1 MNIAIIPARAGSK
14 RIPKKNIKPFLGR
27 PIIEYSIEIAMKS
40 NLFDKVVV
48 STDDDDIARVAIGQ
62 GAEVPFI
69 RPKELSD
76 DFSGTHEV
84 VGHAVKWLEDNGR
97 KIDYVC
103 CIYATAPFIQ
113 IDDLK
118 KGFELIQTDKWDS
131 IIAATNFS
139 YPVFR
144 SFHKIDSGGIKM
156 LFPEHYTTRSQ
167 DLPEVFHDAGQFY
180 WASSKV
186 WKEKPKGFNERSS
199 IVHLPNWRVQDIDTL
214 DDWIRAERIYESLQ
228 P

>member
-1 MNIAIIPARAGSK
+1 MNIAIVPARAGSK

-118 KGFELIQTDKWDS
+118 KGFELIQTGKW
-131 IIAATNFS
+131 N
-139 YPVFR
+139 
-144 SFHKIDSGGIKM
+144 
-156 LFPEHYTTRSQ
+156 
-167 DLPEVFHDAGQFY
+167 AGRCY
-180 WASSKV
+180 Y
-186 WKEKPKGFNERSS
+186 N
-199 IVHLPNWRVQDIDTL
+199 
-214 DDWIRAERIYESLQ
+214 
-228 P
+228 